1 MEIRCLFIDKI
12 NMKRLDYVRIIGST
26 LMILIG
32 FALYYYILN
41 NPFKG
46 YSIIFIT
53 SGLIGLIKNI
63 ILKFILI
70 ALLLC
75 ITIIVILMV

>member
-1 MEIRCLFIDKI
+1 
-12 NMKRLDYVRIIGST
+12 
-26 LMILIG
+26 MILVGI
-32 FALYYYILN
+32 ALYYYIGN
-41 NPFKG
+41 SFKD
-46 YSIIFIT
+46 YSIVIVAFGLL
-53 SGLIGLIKNI
+53 GLIKLIKNI

>member
-1 MEIRCLFIDKI
+1 
-12 NMKRLDYVRIIGST
+12 MKRLDYVRIIGST

-53 SGLIGLIKNI
+53 SGLAGLIGLIKNI